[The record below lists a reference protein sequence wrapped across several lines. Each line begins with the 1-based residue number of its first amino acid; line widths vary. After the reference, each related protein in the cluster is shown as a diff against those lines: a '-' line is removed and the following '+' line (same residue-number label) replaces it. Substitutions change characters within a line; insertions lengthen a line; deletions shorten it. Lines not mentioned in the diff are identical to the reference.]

1 MKITRINIYPVRIPF
16 SFSINHHLKNRAK
29 SSSVVIAVHTD
40 VGITGYGEG
49 APREY
54 VTGESL
60 SEVTNALENALI
72 YCVNRS
78 INSVQDIDD
87 LCSELYAKYGLPCMI
102 SAIEIALLDALGKQ
116 QNCSVS
122 TFLNQGKSYPLSYS
136 GVLPYLPLD
145 KLLQWLMFIKK
156 LELRH
161 VKMKVGYPN
170 DVENLAL
177 ARKILG
183 WDVDIRIDA
192 NRAWTLAE
200 AVAKIKELEQF
211 NISCVEEPLIAK
223 EVHRLPILSRK
234 VGTPLLLDESVYT
247 LKQAAY
253 FASKINPKQLL
264 FNLKISKSGGLRG
277 ASAIHRFAKANGIA
291 CQLGCNVGET
301 AILSSAGR
309 LFAQTHD
316 LKYLEGS
323 FAPFFM
329 EEDIGTAPLTFTKK
343 GTAQRL
349 EGDGLGISIDL
360 QKLKKYTEPM
370 VIAR

>member
-1 MKITRINIYPVRIPF
+1 MKITNINVYPVRIPF

-29 SSSVVIAVHTD
+29 SSSVVIAVHSND
-40 VGITGYGEG
+40 GKTGYGEG

-60 SEVTNALENALI
+60 LEVTTALENAVI
-72 YCVNRS
+72 YCINRT
-78 INSVQDIDD
+78 INTVEDIDN
-87 LCSELYAKYGLPCMI
+87 LCAEFYAKYQLPSMI
-102 SAIEIALLDALGKQ
+102 SALEIALLDLLGQ
-116 QNCSVS
+116 QQHCSIS
-122 TFLNQGKSYPLSYS
+122 KFLTKEKSYPITYS
-136 GVLPYLPLD
+136 GVLPHLSLD
-145 KLLQWLMFIKK
+145 KLLQWLMFVKK
-156 LELRH
+156 MELRH
-161 VKMKVGYPN
+161 LKMKVGYPD

-183 WDVDIRIDA
+183 WDVDIRVDA
-192 NRAWTLAE
+192 NRAWTMEQAII
-200 AVAKIKELEQF
+200 KIKELEHF
-211 NISCVEEPLIAK
+211 NISCVEEPLVAE
-223 EVHRLPILSRK
+223 EVHKLPHLSRK
-234 VGTPLLLDESVYT
+234 VATPLLLDESVYT

-253 FASKINPKQLL
+253 FANKIDTKQLL
-264 FNLKISKSGGLRG
+264 FNLKISKSGGLRA
-277 ASAIHRFAKANGIA
+277 ASMIHKFAKANGIA

-329 EEDIGTAPLTFTKK
+329 EEDIGTEPLVFSKK

-349 EGDGLGISIDL
+349 VGDGLGISIDL
-360 QKLKKYTEPM
+360 KKLEKHSMPVEL
-370 VIAR
+370 VS